1 MIIVV
6 GGDVNRFDINEF
18 IVMIGWD
25 VFVDF
30 LIRGDAYLDKV
41 FINRSDLFV
50 KSILYFVFIK
60 IDYIAV
66 ILLVGTKL
74 KSIR

>member
-18 IVMIGWD
+18 IVMIRWD

-66 ILLVGTKL
+66 ILLVGIKL